1 MTEPQPINGGAQP
14 VKRWIIAEFDDE
26 GNVNIRTNG
35 VGAPLVFAA
44 AKMLEM
50 LGGDMFVNDRVRAA
64 RASRSP
70 IEIPGRPTRKGR

>member
-1 MTEPQPINGGAQP
+1 MTETNGGVAP

-50 LGGDMFVNDRVRAA
+50 LGGDMFVKDRMRAA
-64 RASRSP
+64 QASKSP
-70 IEIPGRPTRKGR
+70 IHLPGRPMRKG